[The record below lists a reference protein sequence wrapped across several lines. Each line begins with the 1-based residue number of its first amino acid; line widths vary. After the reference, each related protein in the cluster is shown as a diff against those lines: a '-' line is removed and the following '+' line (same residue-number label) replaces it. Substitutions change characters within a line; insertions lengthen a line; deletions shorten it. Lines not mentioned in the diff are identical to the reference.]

1 MKFLAMILS
10 AIGATTANMGT
21 HGGIYWVL
29 DEPEM
34 PKSLLEK

>member
-10 AIGATTANMGT
+10 AIGATAANMGT
-21 HGGIYWVL
+21 HGCFHYIL
-29 DEPEM
+29 DEAEM

>member
-10 AIGATTANMGT
+10 AIGVTAANMGT
-21 HGGIYWVL
+21 YGCFHYIL
-29 DEPEM
+29 DEAEM